1 MDVNLEKLIEKIK
14 VEGVEEA
21 QRESDKIVKKAE
33 KEASSIV
40 EKAKTEA
47 EKIVKDGE
55 TKASQFRENAE
66 ADLRQAVR
74 NAELLLKER
83 INSLFDQVFKRKVT
97 ETMEPDFLNKLILTV
112 IDKWAGDR
120 GAEITV
126 DEKTK
131 KGLEK
136 LLFSSL
142 KEDLRESITLKSSA
156 DISTGFRVALKGEEV
171 YYDFSDEAVAEAI
184 RTLLNPKLKE
194 ILDANN
200 G

>member
-97 ETMEPDFLNKLILTV
+97 ETMEPDFLKNLILTV

-171 YYDFSDEAVAEAI
+171 YYDFSDEAVAEAL
-184 RTLLNPKLKE
+184 RTLLNPRLKE